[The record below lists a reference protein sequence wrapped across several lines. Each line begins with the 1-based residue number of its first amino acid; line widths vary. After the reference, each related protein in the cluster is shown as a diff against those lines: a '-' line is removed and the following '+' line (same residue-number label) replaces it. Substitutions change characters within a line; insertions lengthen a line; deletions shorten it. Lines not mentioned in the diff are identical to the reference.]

1 MSTHHLHPP
10 HADHP
15 ALRTAGQFVLLLA
28 LGALVLTAGIVV
40 LAGPGVLASPVAL
53 AVVLALLGL
62 WAAYG
67 LALHRHRSDVHPEIA
82 RQRERRGF

>member
-1 MSTHHLHPP
+1 MSTHHLHAP
-10 HADHP
+10 HGDHP
-15 ALRTAGQFVLLLA
+15 ALRTAGQLVLLLS

-53 AVVLALLGL
+53 GVVLGLLAV
-62 WAAYG
+62 WVAYG
-67 LALHRHRSDVHPEIA
+67 AKLHRHRRDVRPDAA